1 MLSWFGILLDYNLQY
16 YNIVNRNIVNRLYER
31 MNDLIDVWNT
41 IVREDYHVPWG
52 MAALYEGII
61 ATIFC
66 QAFR

>member
-1 MLSWFGILLDYNLQY
+1 MRSWFGILLDYNLQY

-31 MNDLIDVWNT
+31 MNDLIDVWNI
-41 IVREDYHVPWG
+41 IVKEDYHVPLG

-66 QAFR
+66 QVFR

>member
-1 MLSWFGILLDYNLQY
+1 
-16 YNIVNRNIVNRLYER
+16 

>member
-1 MLSWFGILLDYNLQY
+1 MRSWFGILLDYNLQY

-52 MAALYEGII
+52 MAGLYEAII
-61 ATIFC
+61 ARIFC

>member
-1 MLSWFGILLDYNLQY
+1 MRSWFGILLDYNLQY

-41 IVREDYHVPWG
+41 IVKEDYHVPWG
-52 MAALYEGII
+52 MVALYEGII

>member
-1 MLSWFGILLDYNLQY
+1 MRSWFGILLDYNLQY

-41 IVREDYHVPWG
+41 IVKEDYHVPWG
-52 MAALYEGII
+52 MAALYGGII

>member
-1 MLSWFGILLDYNLQY
+1 MRSWFGILLDYNLQY

-41 IVREDYHVPWG
+41 IVREDYHVLWG

>member
-1 MLSWFGILLDYNLQY
+1 MRSWFGILLDYNLQY

-52 MAALYEGII
+52 MAALY
-61 ATIFC
+61 
-66 QAFR
+66 

>member
-1 MLSWFGILLDYNLQY
+1 
-16 YNIVNRNIVNRLYER
+16 

-41 IVREDYHVPWG
+41 IVKEDYHVPWG

-66 QAFR
+66 QVFR

>member
-1 MLSWFGILLDYNLQY
+1 MRSWFGILLDYNLQY

-41 IVREDYHVPWG
+41 IVKEDYHVPWG
-52 MAALYEGII
+52 MAAFYEGII